1 METTVTVSD
10 MSVFVVG
17 VGETEGVGE
26 VEGIGVI
33 EVEGV
38 EVEGVEATLLEIGKD
53 DDDEVDVGVIVESS
67 IDIEEEVGD
76 EDGSN
81 DVILRIR
88 G

>member
-38 EVEGVEATLLEIGKD
+38 EVEGVEATLLEIGKN